1 MTKEELELLITTG
14 FSDRGKTIELVETH
28 ISWVLLT
35 PHFAF
40 KIKRPVKYSF
50 LDFSSIEKRRL
61 YCEKEVVLNNRLSED
76 IYLGVLPIWR
86 YNDRFTIGDQGPGE
100 IIDYTVHMK
109 KLDPNSRMDKLLNQR
124 SVTFEQL
131 KPLSEKLVNFHK
143 EAVIIH
149 DSDYRVVAGKFSDL
163 LLEATFLDTAIE
175 NKSSSLIEQA
185 VNISDTFISQHEALL
200 KQRIADGYVRDV
212 HGDLHTRNIFLLED
226 PVIFDCIEFSDELR
240 QIDILNELA
249 FFCMDMDAHGYQEEA
264 NSFFNYYNHQF
275 PVALNADEQNL
286 FVYYKAYRANV
297 RAKVN
302 SLRAKSAT
310 SHEEK
315 NAALLQV
322 DKYLKLMMS
331 YIDVLTHNAP
341 TLLSRQSASD
351 SA

>member
-40 KIKRPVKYSF
+40 KIKKPVKYSF
-50 LDFSSIEKRRL
+50 LDFSSLEKRRL
-61 YCEKEVVLNNRLSED
+61 YCAREVVLNNRLSDEV
-76 IYLGVLPIWR
+76 YLGVLPIWR

-109 KLDPNSRMDKLLNQR
+109 KLDPDSRMDKLLKQR
-124 SVTFEQL
+124 KIAFEQL
-131 KPLSEKLVNFHK
+131 KPLAEKLVNFHK
-143 EAVIIH
+143 EAVIIY
-149 DSDYRVVAGKFSDL
+149 DSAYNTVAGKFNDL
-163 LLEATFLDTAIE
+163 LQEAIYLDTALE
-175 NKSSSLIEQA
+175 SKCSSLIEQA
-185 VNISDTFISQHEALL
+185 VNASDTFIYQHEALL
-200 KQRIADGYVRDV
+200 KQGIADGYIRDV
-212 HGDLHTRNIFLLED
+212 HGDLHSRNIFLLED

-240 QIDILNELA
+240 RIDILNELA
-249 FFCMDMDAHGYQEEA
+249 FFCMDMDAHGYYEEA
-264 NSFFNYYNHQF
+264 NRFFSYYNHLF
-275 PVALNADEQNL
+275 PVAKQTDEHNL

-302 SLRAKSAT
+302 SLRARSAT
-310 SHEEK
+310 SQKEK

-322 DKYLKLMMS
+322 EKYLKLMTS
-331 YIDVLTHNAP
+331 YIDTLTQKAP
-341 TLLSRQSASD
+341 ALLSGHDASD